1 MREHIRKL
9 HNGRRDVIKSG
20 KFTRYLSQ
28 DEQQTQ
34 GKVPK
39 DLVVTCVKRRS
50 HFNRIQKNTRKPNH
64 GLNAFFMCNMCTK
77 KIKNEMKSM
86 KSQIRKDS
94 LNNIN

>member
-50 HFNRIQKNTRKPNH
+50 FVNRIEKNTRNLAMDQMHCFIPTFVLK
-64 GLNAFFMCNMCTK
+64 
-77 KIKNEMKSM
+77 
-86 KSQIRKDS
+86 
-94 LNNIN
+94 